1 MSDSLQPHGQQHTR
15 LPRPSPS
22 PEVCSNSRPW
32 IEDAIQPSHPLLSP
46 FSPFSLPQHQGFF
59 QWVGSSHQV
68 PKYWNFSFGI
78 SPSNEYSVLISFRIG
93 CFDLFAV
100 QGTLI
105 EIKLIDFQLRIEENL
120 FNEGA
125 GEHCTRNTELNWGG
139 GDSSEFPRKKKEWR
153 LSFRAK
159 YNRYFKR
166 IALFEEPVC
175 ISIKETPTYI
185 AMLNNN
191 AVFQKPEG
199 E

>member
-1 MSDSLQPHGQQHTR
+1 M
-15 LPRPSPS
+15 
-22 PEVCSNSRPW
+22 
-32 IEDAIQPSHPLLSP
+32 
-46 FSPFSLPQHQGFF
+46 
-59 QWVGSSHQV
+59 
-68 PKYWNFSFGI
+68 
-78 SPSNEYSVLISFRIG
+78 LISFID

-105 EIKLIDFQLRIEENL
+105 DIKLIDFQLRIEENL

-125 GEHCTRNTELNWGG
+125 GEHGTRNTELNRGG
-139 GDSSEFPRKKKEWR
+139 GDSSEFPRGKKKKKEWR
-153 LSFRAK
+153 LSFRVK

-166 IALFEEPVC
+166 IALFEESDC